1 MALTRNQKHK
11 KKELVTWKK
20 QIKDIYGNKKKKERK
35 CRQEYK
41 IRHVLGVPVDRSKR
55 MREKQYLKNQ

>member
-20 QIKDIYGNKKKKERK
+20 QMKDIFENKKKRK
-35 CRQEYK
+35 KMQTR
-41 IRHVLGVPVDRSKR
+41 V
-55 MREKQYLKNQ
+55 